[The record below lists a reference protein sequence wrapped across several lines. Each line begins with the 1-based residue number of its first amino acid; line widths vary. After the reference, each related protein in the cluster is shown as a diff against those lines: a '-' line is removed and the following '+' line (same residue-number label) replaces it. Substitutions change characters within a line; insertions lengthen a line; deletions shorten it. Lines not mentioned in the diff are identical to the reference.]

1 MNKKNFKIIVSVFL
15 VLSLSVIACSTS
27 FGSLLPLQEGGSE
40 VSQTVQNEI
49 PSAKQQVPASSS
61 TGNSQSSYSLPQI
74 QNNLPFQA
82 GDEVLTKLYKT
93 VNPGVVAI
101 WVIMPAGISQGSG
114 FVVDKEGHILTNY
127 HVIQDAIDVEV
138 NFTGS
143 YKTYGKV
150 IAKDLDSDLGVIK
163 VNVPADILFPL
174 PLGDSNLI
182 EVGQTV
188 VAIGNPFG
196 FSGTMTVGII
206 SGKGRTL
213 ESLRATPEGDYF
225 TSSDLLQTD
234 AAINPGNSGGPLIN
248 LRGEVVGVNRAIQT
262 TNVSISGAPLNS
274 GVGFAVSSNLIKRVL
289 PYLIAEGKYDYPYL
303 GLEGL
308 PELTLEAQKQLNL
321 PQANGVFVT
330 RVANGG
336 PAQKAGIRRGD
347 LIVAVDNQIVNSF
360 SDMISYLILNK
371 SPKDQIVVSVL
382 RGNNRQDFKVIL
394 EKRP

>member
-1 MNKKNFKIIVSVFL
+1 MNRSDYKKIISVVL

-27 FGSLLPLQEGGSE
+27 IGSVFPSLGGGDGA
-40 VSQTVQNEI
+40 SQSMQSEI
-49 PSAKQQVPASSS
+49 PSAKLQAPAISNKE
-61 TGNSQSSYSLPQI
+61 NSQSSYSLPQI

-82 GDEVLTKLYKT
+82 GDEILTRLYKA

-101 WVIMPAGISQGSG
+101 WVIMPTGISQGSG

-127 HVIQDAIDVEV
+127 HVIQDAVEVEV

-174 PLGDSNLI
+174 PLGDSNLT

-262 TNVSISGAPLNS
+262 TNVSISGEPLNS
-274 GVGFAVSSNLIKRVL
+274 GIGFAVSSNLIKRVL
-289 PYLIAEGKYDYPYL
+289 PHLIAKGKYDYPYL

-308 PELTLEAQKQLNL
+308 PELTLEAQKELNL

-347 LIVAVDNQIVNSF
+347 LVVAIDNQVVNSF
-360 SDMISYLILNK
+360 SELISYLILNK
-371 SPKDQIVVSVL
+371 SPKDQVVITVL
-382 RGNNRQDFKVIL
+382 RGNNRLDFKVTL